1 MLDELDELLS
11 GLMASNRV
19 NSSVQLRARLLP
31 KRKYTGRKLAR
42 PVLQVH
48 SLVLC
53 HGNGMY
59 ALQCP
64 LRYSLEKVLK
74 PSTCTATMLRFSLS
88 QLNAGHE
95 ICVPICGFSQK
106 FKTPRMTACR

>member
-1 MLDELDELLS
+1 MILHRKVVVLDELDELLS

-64 LRYSLEKVLK
+64 LRYSLEKSCNLVL
-74 PSTCTATMLRFSLS
+74 
-88 QLNAGHE
+88 
-95 ICVPICGFSQK
+95 VPQPCCEFL
-106 FKTPRMTACR
+106 